1 MQNVQLTWHTE
12 ERKVDS
18 LLPHKKTP
26 RKISKEQAD
35 RLKRSLETYGL
46 VEIPAID
53 LDGTILAGHQR
64 IKMLQLLGRG
74 NSTIDVRVP
83 NRKLTDAEAEA
94 YLIGSNSIHGEW
106 DFDLLKDFE
115 MDLLVDLGFDQ
126 KELDDIWNKSLKE
139 EFDPEKELKKI
150 KVAQTQ
156 PGDIIE
162 LGKHRLICGDSTK
175 IETLERLFGDER
187 ADMIMSDP
195 IYNIA
200 IDYNK
205 GIGGKQAYGGTV
217 NDSKSD
223 VEYKQFL
230 KASMEAGLA
239 VTKPDAHVFYWSD
252 ETYIWLIQTLYR
264 ELGIQNKRVC
274 LWLKNGQNP
283 TPGVAF
289 NKCYEP
295 CTYGTRGK
303 PKLVKGVNK
312 LNEVLNAEMTTGN
325 ELVQQVTDFFTI
337 WPEARLS
344 SKEYEHSTMKPIA
357 LYEKAIR
364 RCTKAG
370 DIILDSFNGS
380 GSNLMAA
387 QKLGRRVFAVEI
399 EPIFCDLTIKRFE
412 DETGLKAKV
421 IRHEKALQ
429 GRQIS

>member
-1 MQNVQLTWHTE
+1 MQTTQLVWHTE
-12 ERKVDS
+12 SRKVDS
-18 LLPHKKTP
+18 LLPHKKSP
-26 RKISKEQAD
+26 RTISKEQSE
-35 RLKRSLETYGL
+35 RLKKSLETYGL
-46 VEIPAID
+46 VEIPAVD

-64 IKMLQLLGRG
+64 IKVLQLLGQG
-74 NSTIDVRVP
+74 GTEIDVRVP
-83 NRKLTDAEAEA
+83 NRKLTNKEAEA
-94 YLIGSNSIHGEW
+94 YLIGINSIHGDW
-106 DFDLLKDFE
+106 DFELLRDFE

-126 KELDDIWNKSLKE
+126 KELDEIWNKSLKE

-150 KVAQTQ
+150 KTAKTK

-175 IETLERLFGDER
+175 PETLERLFGDER

-195 IYNIA
+195 IYNIS

-217 NDSKSD
+217 DDSKTD
-223 VEYKQFL
+223 KEYRDFL
-230 KASMEAGLA
+230 KLSMEAALA

-264 ELGIQNKRVC
+264 ELGITNKRVC

-325 ELVQQVTDFFTI
+325 ELVQQVADFFTI

-344 SKEYEHSTMKPIA
+344 SKEYEHSTMKPVA

-364 RCTKAG
+364 RCTKGG

-412 DETGLKAKV
+412 AETGIKARV
-421 IRHEKALQ
+421 IRDEKAL
-429 GRQIS
+429 

>member
-1 MQNVQLTWHTE
+1 MQTQQLQWHTE

-35 RLKRSLETYGL
+35 RLKQSLETYGL
-46 VEIPAID
+46 VEIPAVD
-53 LDGTILAGHQR
+53 LDGIILAGHQR
-64 IKMLQLLGRG
+64 IKVLQLLGQG
-74 NSTIDVRVP
+74 DSFIDVRVP
-83 NRKLTDAEAEA
+83 NRKLTDEEAER
-94 YLIGSNSIHGEW
+94 YMLGSNAIHGEW
-106 DFDLLKDFE
+106 DFDLLKGFE

-126 KELDDIWNKSLKE
+126 KELDEIWNKSLKE

-150 KVAQTQ
+150 KIAKTQ
-156 PGDIIE
+156 LGDIIE

-175 IETLERLFGDER
+175 PETLERLFGDER

-195 IYNIA
+195 IYNIS

-217 NDSKSD
+217 DDSKTD
-223 VEYKQFL
+223 KEYRDFL

-264 ELGIQNKRVC
+264 ELGIKNKRVC

-344 SKEYEHSTMKPIA
+344 SKEYEHSTMKPVA

-412 DETGLKAKV
+412 AETGLKARV
-421 IRHEKALQ
+421 IRDEKAL
-429 GRQIS
+429 

>member
-1 MQNVQLTWHTE
+1 MQNAQLTWHTE
-12 ERKVDS
+12 ERKVDT

-26 RKISKEQAD
+26 RKINKEQAD

-64 IKMLQLLGRG
+64 IKVLQLLGQG
-74 NSTIDVRVP
+74 NITIDVRVP

-94 YLIGSNSIHGEW
+94 YMIGSNSIHGEW

-150 KVAQTQ
+150 KIAKTQ
-156 PGDIIE
+156 LGDIIE

-175 IETLERLFGDER
+175 PKTLERLFGEER

-195 IYNIA
+195 IYNIS

-223 VEYKQFL
+223 VEYRQFL

-239 VTKPDAHVFYWSD
+239 VTKPDAHIFYWSD

-412 DETGLKAKV
+412 SETGLKAKV